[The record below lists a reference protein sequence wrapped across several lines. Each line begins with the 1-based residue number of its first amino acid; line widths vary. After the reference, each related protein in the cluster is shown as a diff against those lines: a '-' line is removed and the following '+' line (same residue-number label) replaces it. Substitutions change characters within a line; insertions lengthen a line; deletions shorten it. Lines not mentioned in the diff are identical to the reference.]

1 MPDLYEIVRAG
12 DRAPRGAYAVHHLQ
26 LGDALDCGGI
36 TLTLQRDTQADGSE
50 QRLLLAVE
58 HGGVRALIDATTP
71 LSFRSTCGV
80 LVIPRAVGLLGGVR
94 VELVLEARSVDA
106 AAVMPRRV
114 AA

>member
-1 MPDLYEIVRAG
+1 MPDLFQILRTR
-12 DRAPRGAYAVHHLQ
+12 DCAPRGAYAVHHLQ
-26 LGDALDCGGI
+26 LGDSLDCGGI
-36 TLTLQRDTQADGSE
+36 TLTLQRETQSDGSE

-58 HGGVRALIDATTP
+58 QSGVRALIDAATP

-80 LVIPRAVGLLGGVR
+80 LVIPRAVKLLNGVR
-94 VELVLEARSVDA
+94 VALVLEARAVDA